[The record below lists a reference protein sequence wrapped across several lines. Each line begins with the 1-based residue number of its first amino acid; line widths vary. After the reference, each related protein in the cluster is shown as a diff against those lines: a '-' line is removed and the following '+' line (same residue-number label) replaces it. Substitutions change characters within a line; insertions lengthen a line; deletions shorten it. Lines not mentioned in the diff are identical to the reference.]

1 VNREALGVAW
11 YRFRATLHR
20 RWGGYLTV
28 VLLIGLVGGVAM
40 GAVGAARRTQ
50 SAFPTVLATTDAS
63 DLDVQIGTV
72 GGYALNAV
80 SGAQQRAHME
90 EIAHLPDVEHVAA
103 YLNLFVGPLSRNG
116 TLALPPALQDD
127 AVGPIGS
134 VNDMY
139 FDQDRVTVSEGRMA
153 DPRRDGEFVAT
164 AEAAHLLGWHL
175 GEVIPM
181 GAFTLQE
188 ATSAD
193 PARSKPY
200 FRVSAKLVGII
211 VFPSQVVSDDVD
223 RSPTYVLFTP
233 ALTAR
238 VARSALY
245 PYYGLVLDHGNAD
258 VTAVEQEIIHLLPSG
273 DSYNFHVTSVVE
285 GQVERATEPESI
297 ALAVFGAI
305 AGLAALLIAGQAI
318 GRRLGADGE
327 DLVVLRALGASPA
340 MTMADALIG
349 MLGAVVL
356 GAVGALLV
364 AVVLSPLAP
373 IGPAR
378 RLDPSPGLAF
388 DWTVLGT
395 GLLVL
400 VLGLGA
406 LSVALAYRAAPQ
418 RADRRRRLSRSPVSS
433 LAGAAAACGLPSPAV
448 TGIRFALE
456 RGQGRTAVPVR
467 SALLGSVLAVGVVVA
482 TLTFGGG
489 LRTLVT
495 HPALYGWNWSY
506 AIEEVG
512 GGKVPPKTEAL
523 LDHDPDVASWTG
535 FDFANAQIDRQT
547 VPILLGSAGATVTP
561 PILSGHRLEANGQIV
576 LGAATL
582 AQLHKRVGE
591 TVTVTYGTPKDFP
604 VYVPPTHLLVVGTA
618 TLPAVGNSGTLHTSM
633 GSGALLPISI
643 EPLAFR
649 TALTSPDPN
658 ENGPDMIAVQ
668 LRRRVAPAAGLAS
681 LQGIANAA
689 TKIMAVDPSE
699 AGDTYVVLSVQ
710 QPAEIVNYSS
720 TGATAVILASGL
732 AAGAGVAL
740 GLTLVASVRRRR
752 RDLALLKTL
761 GFTRGQLAATVAW
774 QASVA
779 AVIGVVIGV
788 PAGIALGRWLW
799 DLFARAIFAVPDPT
813 VPVLEVV
820 LVAVGALVLANI
832 VAAVPGRMAARTR
845 TALLLRNE

>member
-1 VNREALGVAW
+1 MNREALGVAW

-20 RWGGYLTV
+20 RWGGYLAV

-40 GAVGAARRTQ
+40 AAVGAARRTQ
-50 SAFPTVLATTDAS
+50 SAFPNVLATTDAS

-72 GGYALNAV
+72 GGYTLNVV
-80 SGAQQRAHME
+80 SPAEQRAHLQE
-90 EIAHLPDVEHVAA
+90 LAHLPDVKHVAA
-103 YLNLFVGPLSRNG
+103 YMNLLVGPVSRNG
-116 TLALPPALQDD
+116 TIDLAPAMQDSTVD
-127 AVGPIGS
+127 AIGS

-139 FDQDRVTVSEGRMA
+139 FDQDRVTVSQGRMA
-153 DPRRDGEFVAT
+153 DPRSDTEFVAT
-164 AEAAHLLGWHL
+164 AQAEQLLGWHL
-175 GEVIPM
+175 GEVVPM
-181 GAFTLQE
+181 GAFTLQQVNSPD
-188 ATSAD
+188 A
-193 PARSKPY
+193 ARSKPY
-200 FRVSAKLVGII
+200 FRVSAKLVGTIA
-211 VFPSQVVSDDVD
+211 FASQVVSDDVD

-238 VARSALY
+238 AAQSALY
-245 PYYGLVLDHGNAD
+245 PYYGLVLDHSNAD
-258 VTAVEQEIIHLLPSG
+258 VGAVEQEIIHLLPSG

-285 GQVERATEPESI
+285 GQVERSTKPESI

-318 GRRLGADGE
+318 GRRLGAEAE
-327 DLVVLRALGASPA
+327 DLGVLRALGASPA
-340 MTMADALIG
+340 MTTADGLLGI
-349 MLGAVVL
+349 LGAVVL
-356 GAVGALLV
+356 GSVVALLV
-364 AVVLSPLAP
+364 AVALSPLAP

-378 RLDPSPGLAF
+378 TLDPAPGLAF
-388 DWTVLGT
+388 DWTVLGS

-418 RADRRRRLSRSPVSS
+418 RADRRRRLSTSPVS
-433 LAGAAAACGLPSPAV
+433 LVAGAAAACGLPSAAV

-482 TLTFGGG
+482 TLTFGSG

-506 AIEEVG
+506 AIEQIG
-512 GGKVPPKTEAL
+512 GGSIPPKAEEL

-535 FDFANAQIDRQT
+535 FDFANAQIDGQT
-547 VPILLGSAGATVTP
+547 VPILLGSAGASVSP
-561 PILSGHRLEANGQIV
+561 PILSGHRLEANDQIV

-604 VYVPPTHLLVVGTA
+604 VYVPPTHELVVGTA
-618 TLPAVGNSGTLHTSM
+618 TLPAVGDSGTLHTSM
-633 GSGALLPISI
+633 GTGALVPVNI
-643 EPLAFR
+643 EPPAFR
-649 TALTSPDPN
+649 KALTSPDPN
-658 ENGPDMIAVQ
+658 DNGPDMIAVQ
-668 LRRRVAPAAGLAS
+668 LRKGVAPTAGRAS
-681 LQGIANAA
+681 VQGIASAA
-689 TKIMAVDPSE
+689 TKIMAADPSE
-699 AGDTYVVLSVQ
+699 AGDAFVVLSVQ

-720 TGATAVILASGL
+720 TGATPVLLASGL

-752 RDLALLKTL
+752 RELALLKTL
-761 GFTRGQLAATVAW
+761 GFTRSQLAETVAC

-779 AVIGVVIGV
+779 AVIGVIIGV
-788 PAGIALGRWLW
+788 PVGIALGRWLW

-813 VPVLEVV
+813 VPVLQVV
-820 LVAVGALVLANI
+820 LVAVGAVVLANI

-845 TALLLRNE
+845 TALLLRTE

>member
-1 VNREALGVAW
+1 VNKEALGVAW
-11 YRFRATLHR
+11 YRFRATLQR

-40 GAVGAARRTQ
+40 GAMGAARRTQ
-50 SAFPTVLATTDAS
+50 SAFPTVLAATDAS

-72 GGYALNAV
+72 GGYSLNVV
-80 SGAQQRAHME
+80 SAARQRARLE

-103 YLNLFVGPLSRNG
+103 YLNLFVGPLSRSG
-116 TLALPPALQDD
+116 TLDLSPALQDD
-127 AVGPIGS
+127 AVNAIGS
-134 VNDMY
+134 VDDMY
-139 FDQDRVTVSEGRMA
+139 FDQDRVTVSAGRMA
-153 DPRRDGEFVAT
+153 NPRSDSEFVAT
-164 AEAAHLLGWHL
+164 AEAAHLLGWHV

-181 GAFTLQE
+181 GAFTLQQ
-188 ATSAD
+188 ALAGD

-200 FRVSAKLVGII
+200 FRVSAKLVGTV

-233 ALTAR
+233 ALSEH
-238 VARSALY
+238 VSQSALY

-285 GQVERATEPESI
+285 GQVERATKPESI

-318 GRRLGADGE
+318 GRRLSADGE
-327 DLVVLRALGASPA
+327 DLGVLRALGASPA
-340 MTMADALIG
+340 MTMADGLIG

-356 GAVGALLV
+356 GSVFALLV
-364 AVVLSPLAP
+364 AVALSPLAP

-378 RLDPSPGLAF
+378 QLDPSPGFAF

-400 VLGLGA
+400 ALGLSA

-418 RADRRRRLSRSPVSS
+418 RVDRRRRLSRSPVSS
-433 LAGAAAACGLPSPAV
+433 LAGAAAACGLPPPAV

-482 TLTFGGG
+482 TLTFGSG

-495 HPALYGWNWSY
+495 HPTLYGWNWSY
-506 AIEEVG
+506 AIEEIG
-512 GGKVPPKTEAL
+512 GGSIPPKTEAL
-523 LDHDPDVASWTG
+523 LDHDPDVSSWTG
-535 FDFANAQIDRQT
+535 YDFANAQIDGQT
-547 VPILLGSAGATVTP
+547 VPILLGSAGATISP
-561 PILSGHRLEANGQIV
+561 PILAGHRLEANDQIV

-591 TVTVTYGTPKDFP
+591 TVTVTYGTSKDFP

-618 TLPAVGNSGTLHTSM
+618 TLPAVGDSGYLHTSM
-633 GSGALLPISI
+633 GTGALVPISI
-643 EPLAFR
+643 EPPAFR
-649 TALTSPDPN
+649 KALTSPDPN

-668 LRRRVAPAAGLAS
+668 LRKAMPQAAGLAS
-681 LQGIANAA
+681 VQAIANAA
-689 TKIMAVDPSE
+689 TKIMAADPSE

-710 QPAEIVNYSS
+710 QPAEIINYSS
-720 TGATAVILASGL
+720 TGATPVILASGL

-761 GFTRGQLAATVAW
+761 GFTRKQLAATVAW

-779 AVIGVVIGV
+779 AVVGVVIGV
-788 PAGIALGRWLW
+788 PVGIALGRWLW

-820 LVAVGALVLANI
+820 LVAVGAVVLANI

-845 TALLLRNE
+845 TALLLRTE

>member
-1 VNREALGVAW
+1 
-11 YRFRATLHR
+11 
-20 RWGGYLTV
+20 
-28 VLLIGLVGGVAM
+28 M

-80 SGAQQRAHME
+80 SVAQQRAHLQQL
-90 EIAHLPDVEHVAA
+90 AHLPDVEHVAA

-153 DPRRDGEFVAT
+153 DPRSDDEFVAT

-181 GAFTLQE
+181 GAFTLQQ
-188 ATSAD
+188 ATSPD

-238 VARSALY
+238 ASQSALY
-245 PYYGLVLDHGNAD
+245 PYYGLVLDHGDAD
-258 VTAVEQEIIHLLPSG
+258 VGAVEQEIIHLLPSG

-285 GQVERATEPESI
+285 GQVERSTKPESI

-327 DLVVLRALGASPA
+327 DLGVLRALGASPA
-340 MTMADALIG
+340 MTMADGLFG
-349 MLGAVVL
+349 VLGAVVL
-356 GAVGALLV
+356 GSVVALLV
-364 AVVLSPLAP
+364 AVALSPLAP

-378 RLDPSPGLAF
+378 PLDPTPGLAF

-400 VLGLGA
+400 MVGLGA

-418 RADRRRRLSRSPVSS
+418 RADRRRKLSSSPLSS
-433 LAGAAAACGLPSPAV
+433 VARAAAACGLPSPAV
-448 TGIRFALE
+448 TGVRFALE
-456 RGQGRTAVPVR
+456 RGQGRTSVPVR
-467 SALLGSVLAVGVVVA
+467 SALLGSVLAVVVVAA
-482 TLTFGGG
+482 TLTFGSG

-512 GGKVPPKTEAL
+512 GGTVPPKAETL

-535 FDFANAQIDRQT
+535 YHFANAQIDGQT
-547 VPILLGSAGATVTP
+547 IPILLGSPGAAITP
-561 PILSGHRLEANGQIV
+561 PILSGHRLEAKDQIV
-576 LGAATL
+576 LGASTL

-604 VYVPPTHLLVVGTA
+604 VYVPPTHELVVGTA

-633 GSGALLPISI
+633 GTGALVPIDI
-643 EPLAFR
+643 EPPAFR
-649 TALTSPDPN
+649 KALTSPDPN

-668 LRRRVAPAAGLAS
+668 LRKGVATTAGRAS
-681 LQGIANAA
+681 VQGIANAA
-689 TKIMAVDPSE
+689 TKIMAADPSE

-720 TGATAVILASGL
+720 TGATPVILASGL

-761 GFTRGQLAATVAW
+761 GFTRKQLAETVAW

-788 PAGIALGRWLW
+788 PVGIALGRWLW

-813 VPVLEVV
+813 VPVLQVV
-820 LVAVGALVLANI
+820 LVAVGAVVLANI

-845 TALLLRNE
+845 TALLLRTE